1 MAKKYFLAIYFF
13 LGCLVLNAQVPC
25 SDFNDPVNPA
35 GNWTLAP
42 APNDNVNISF
52 GSPNSLDG
60 TQYLVMKDESG
71 GSWYQNTVDY
81 RYLGE
86 RFPGQCLC
94 FDYYLGHDGGFGSP
108 IHPSITLSNANYSI
122 TFVATVTVT
131 PGSGWVRVCAPL
143 VPADCSS
150 LTFPGNSQGS
160 WTGPVGMTC
169 DEFNSVMY
177 GGTTLSISPDI
188 TSYQTEVVMYD
199 NICVRSGCTDCSADF
214 KLDTSF
220 STLTNSASANLT
232 IINPDMYS
240 TPGNPGSTYVISWG
254 DGSPSQNYIFPSL
267 GHNYTSPGTYT
278 VCVTQIKGKQKI
290 CTRCFTF
297 CFAGNNNVGVAQ
309 RSTGDDKLT
318 SPLSKIAAIAQAELK
333 SGKFILVPNP
343 AKNYVDV
350 QTNFSKSELV
360 SIKVIDIL
368 GKVVFERSEAL
379 NSGLQTVKLNTEKL
393 VPGTYIVE
401 IKSGSTVSS
410 QKLLISE

>member
-1 MAKKYFLAIYFF
+1 MVKNYFLAVYFV
-13 LGCLVLNAQVPC
+13 LGSLVLSAQNPC

-42 APNDNVNISF
+42 SPNDNVNISF

-108 IHPSITLSNANYSI
+108 IHPSITLSNANFSI

-150 LTFPGNSQGS
+150 LTFPGNAQGS
-160 WTGPVGMTC
+160 WTGPVGMSC

-177 GGTTLSISPDI
+177 GGTTLSISPDL

-199 NICVRSGCTDCSADF
+199 NICVRSGCSDCSADF
-214 KLDTSF
+214 KLQTSF
-220 STLTNSASANLT
+220 STVTNTASADLT
-232 IINPDMYS
+232 IINPDMFS
-240 TPGNPGSTYVISWG
+240 TPGNPGSSYIVNWG
-254 DGSPSQNYIFPSL
+254 DGSPQQMYIFPSL
-267 GHNYTSPGTYT
+267 GHNYNSSGTYT
-278 VCVTQIKGKQKI
+278 VCVTQMKGKLRI

-297 CFAGNNNVGVAQ
+297 CFGKNDTGVAQ
-309 RSTGDDKLT
+309 RSSSDENLT
-318 SPLSKIAAIAQAELK
+318 SPLSKIAAIAQEELK

-343 AKNYVDV
+343 AKNYVDI
-350 QTNFSKSELV
+350 QTNLSKSELV

-368 GKVVFERSEAL
+368 GKVVFEKSEAL

-393 VPGTYIVE
+393 APGTYIVE
-401 IKSGSTVSS
+401 IKSGNKVNS